1 MACVLVIDD
10 ETTVGAVLR
19 WAFGSK
25 GHRTIAAEDGRTGIG
40 MARAEHHEP
49 IPNLDADRRGFV
61 VTLRLSESAHA
72 GRVVAVG
79 STMTDRAASP

>member
-25 GHRTIAAEDGRTGIG
+25 GHRTIAADDGRKGSG
-40 MARAEHHEP
+40 WPEP
-49 IPNLDADRRGFV
+49 STMNRYPNLDADRRGFV
-61 VTLRLSESAHA
+61 VTLRS
-72 GRVVAVG
+72 
-79 STMTDRAASP
+79 

>member
-10 ETTVGAVLR
+10 ETTVGVVLR

-49 IPNLDADRRGFV
+49 IPQ
-61 VTLRLSESAHA
+61 S
-72 GRVVAVG
+72 
-79 STMTDRAASP
+79 